1 MRMMGIG
8 TSPGYNLNMGP
19 TNSLENHMATTICS
33 DNSFPLPTSTQ
44 QKAQPASRFRILSG
58 QTTRLPRG
66 KSKGRKA
73 SVGWVVA
80 ASLLGFATSYLVGA
94 EVSPLIT
101 WEKTQ
106 LPAGERISVASSARA
121 IANAAPATFHEQF
134 NLHPTSG
141 DVEEPI
147 ATF

>member
-1 MRMMGIG
+1 MAI
-8 TSPGYNLNMGP
+8 TSY
-19 TNSLENHMATTICS
+19 S
-33 DNSFPLPTSTQ
+33 DNSFPSSTHPN
-44 QKAQPASRFRILSG
+44 AQRASRLKILAG
-58 QTTRLPRG
+58 QATALPRR

-73 SVGWVVA
+73 SMGWVVV

-94 EVSPLIT
+94 EVSPLMT

-106 LPAGERISVASSARA
+106 LPAGERISPVSSVRVAG
-121 IANAAPATFHEQF
+121 NAAPLTFHEQF